1 VVGVVKVFVLIVVG
15 LAGDPEHGVTFHKWG
30 TQLAESSVRLGVPP
44 ERLTYLVDAPAE
56 GDKLVTGKSSRE
68 EIARA
73 FDSIAKQAGADD
85 IVFVTLIGFGTYQ
98 GGDAKFNLPGP
109 DMTPQDFDAQLKKLP
124 TKQIVF
130 VNTSSASGP
139 FVEKLSAP
147 GRTIVTA
154 TRNGAETYAT
164 VFGGY
169 FIDALTA
176 DAADAD
182 KNKRITVLEAF
193 NYAKSEV
200 AKAYEREGFLATEH
214 ALLDDDGD
222 KEGSQAPAAAGKDG
236 KVATLVSLGSTDA
249 ADLPSDPK
257 LRALYLER
265 RDLERRVE
273 TLRLLKDQMEPAKYT
288 SELEKLV
295 TAVALKTR
303 EIRAAEGK

>member
-1 VVGVVKVFVLIVVG
+1 MVKVFLLIVVG
-15 LAGDPEHGVTFHKWG
+15 LAGDPEHGATFHKWG
-30 TQLAESSVRLGVPP
+30 TQLAEASARLGVPR
-44 ERLTYLVDAPAE
+44 ERLIYLVDAPAE
-56 GDKLVTGKSSRE
+56 GDKLVTGKSTKD
-68 EIARA
+68 EIAKA
-73 FDSIAKQAGADD
+73 FDGIARQAGADD
-85 IVFVTLIGFGTYQ
+85 VVFVTLIGFGTYQ

-109 DMTPQDFDAQLKKLP
+109 DMMPQDFDAQLKKLP
-124 TKQIVF
+124 TKQVVF
-130 VNTSSASGP
+130 VNTASASGP
-139 FVEKLSAP
+139 FVEHLSGP

-176 DAADAD
+176 EAADAD

-193 NYAKSEV
+193 NYAKAEV
-200 AKAYEREGFLATEH
+200 AKAYEREGFLSTEH

-249 ADLPSDPK
+249 ADLPADPK

-273 TLRLLKDQMEPAKYT
+273 TLRLLKDQMPAAQYT

-303 EIRAAEGK
+303 EIRQAEGPAR

>member
-1 VVGVVKVFVLIVVG
+1 VVGVVKVFLLIVVG

-139 FVEKLSAP
+139 FVEKLSGP